1 MRSFGKMILYS
12 CSSLKNSSLQNNTLY
27 KYFELKE
34 YFFPPSTLA
43 KGEGLKEFVLFNMKD
58 TTEYEANAFAA
69 HLIIDDDD
77 IYSMS
82 KEKYD
87 VVQMAKMLNVNINL
101 VLIKL
106 QELNKLGYDF
116 RVPCEAD
123 SFFFRKPKTLTSN
136 ELNWIILRERT

>member
-1 MRSFGKMILYS
+1 MLVVG
-12 CSSLKNSSLQNNTLY
+12 SLSERYRRKI
-27 KYFELKE
+27 
-34 YFFPPSTLA
+34 
-43 KGEGLKEFVLFNMKD
+43 D
-58 TTEYEANAFAA
+58 HTTEYEANAFAA

-106 QELNKLGYDF
+106 QELNKLGDDF
-116 RVPCEAD
+116 RV
-123 SFFFRKPKTLTSN
+123 F
-136 ELNWIILRERT
+136 